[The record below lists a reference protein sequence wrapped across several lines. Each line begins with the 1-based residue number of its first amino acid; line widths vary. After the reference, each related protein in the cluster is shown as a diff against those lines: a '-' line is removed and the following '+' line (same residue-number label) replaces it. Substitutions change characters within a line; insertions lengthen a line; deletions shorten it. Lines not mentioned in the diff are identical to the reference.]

1 MAIAERE
8 ERSMNCAVHADTE
21 ASGYCR
27 NCGKAM
33 CAACSHRVRDV
44 LYCEDCLAQH
54 VGLPTTAPPTGLPV
68 VAADPGAY
76 APPVRTAQKQN
87 NAPVLAFL
95 LGFIP
100 GLGAIYNGEY
110 NKAIIHVVV
119 FGAIILGI
127 ASDLG
132 ESIQGL
138 LIFALAV
145 APFYMAIDAMRSAK
159 ARATGQPLADPLEN
173 WSGQRPLGPI
183 ILIGIGA
190 LFLLNN
196 FGFFD
201 FFRVRQIFVP
211 LLLIGIGF
219 FMLKNRVGG
228 KS

>member
-1 MAIAERE
+1 
-8 ERSMNCAVHADTE
+8 MNCAVHADTE

-54 VGLPTTAPPTGLPV
+54 VGLPPAAPHPS
-68 VAADPGAY
+68 AAVDQPANAGAY
-76 APPVRTAQKQN
+76 MPPATPQLRQGN
-87 NAPVLAFL
+87 SPVLAFL
-95 LGFIP
+95 LGFVP
-100 GLGAIYNGEY
+100 GLGAIYNSEY
-110 NKAIIHVVV
+110 NKAILHVVI

-127 ASDLG
+127 SSDLG
-132 ESIQGL
+132 DSIQNL
-138 LIFALAV
+138 LIFALV
-145 APFYMAIDAMRSAK
+145 IFPFYMAIDAMRSAK
-159 ARATGQPLADPLEN
+159 ARATGQPVADPFEN

-196 FGFFD
+196 FGFFE

-219 FMLKNRVGG
+219 FMLKNRVSG

>member
-1 MAIAERE
+1 
-8 ERSMNCAVHADTE
+8 MNCAVHADTE

-54 VGLPTTAPPTGLPV
+54 VGLPAATPPSA
-68 VAADPGAY
+68 AADPGGFTSPI
-76 APPVRTAQKQN
+76 PPAHKQDG
-87 NAPVLAFL
+87 APVVAFL

-100 GLGAIYNGEY
+100 GLGAVYNGEY

-119 FGAIILGI
+119 FGALILGI
-127 ASDLG
+127 ASDVG
-132 ESIQGL
+132 DSSIQGF
-138 LIFALAV
+138 LIFALAI

-159 ARATGQPLADPLEN
+159 AKATGEPLADPLEN

-219 FMLKNRVGG
+219 FMLKKRVGG

>member
-1 MAIAERE
+1 
-8 ERSMNCAVHADTE
+8 MNCAVHADTE

-54 VGLPTTAPPTGLPV
+54 VGLPSASGPAPGA
-68 VAADPGAY
+68 AADPGGF
-76 APPVRTAQKQN
+76 APPVAPKQKQSG
-87 NAPVLAFL
+87 APVVAFL

-119 FGAIILGI
+119 FGALILGI

-132 ESIQGL
+132 DSIQGL
-138 LIFALAV
+138 LVFALAV

-159 ARATGQPLADPLEN
+159 AKATGQPLADPFEN

-196 FGFFD
+196 FGFFE

-219 FMLKNRVGG
+219 FMLKNRVSG
-228 KS
+228 KN

>member
-1 MAIAERE
+1 
-8 ERSMNCAVHADTE
+8 MNCAVHADTE

-54 VGLPTTAPPTGLPV
+54 VGLPAAPSASAEAP
-68 VAADPGAY
+68 AIPGAY
-76 APPVRTAQKQN
+76 IPPATPQLRQGN
-87 NAPVLAFL
+87 SPVLAFL

-119 FGAIILGI
+119 FGAIILGV

-132 ESIQGL
+132 ESLQGL
-138 LIFALAV
+138 LIFALCV
-145 APFYMAIDAMRSAK
+145 FPFYMAIDAMRSAK
-159 ARATGQPLADPLEN
+159 AKATGQPLADPFEN

-196 FGFFD
+196 FGFFE

-219 FMLKNRVGG
+219 FMLKNRVSG
-228 KS
+228 KN

>member
-1 MAIAERE
+1 
-8 ERSMNCAVHADTE
+8 MNCAVHADTE

-54 VGLPTTAPPTGLPV
+54 VGLPPVPAVDAPANSGSYIP
-68 VAADPGAY
+68 AATPQLHKD
-76 APPVRTAQKQN
+76 N
-87 NAPVLAFL
+87 SPVLAFL

-119 FGAIILGI
+119 FGAIILGV

-132 ESIQGL
+132 ESLQGL
-138 LIFALAV
+138 LIFALCV
-145 APFYMAIDAMRSAK
+145 FPFYMAIDAMRSAK
-159 ARATGQPLADPLEN
+159 AKATGQPLADPFEN

-196 FGFFD
+196 FGFFE

-219 FMLKNRVGG
+219 FMLKNRVSG
-228 KS
+228 KN

>member
-1 MAIAERE
+1 
-8 ERSMNCAVHADTE
+8 MNCAVHADTE

-54 VGLPTTAPPTGLPV
+54 VGLPPAAPPPSV
-68 VAADPGAY
+68 ASIVAADPGELG
-76 APPVRTAQKQN
+76 PPMPLSQKQST
-87 NAPVLAFL
+87 APVLAFL

-100 GLGAIYNGEY
+100 GLGAVYNGEY

-119 FGAIILGI
+119 FGAIIFGI

-132 ESIQGL
+132 DSIQGL
-138 LIFALAV
+138 LIFGLCV
-145 APFYMAIDAMRSAK
+145 FPFYMAIDAMRSAK

-173 WSGQRPLGPI
+173 WSGHKPLGPI

-196 FGFFD
+196 FGFFE

-219 FMLKNRVGG
+219 FMLKNRVSG
-228 KS
+228 KN

>member
-1 MAIAERE
+1 
-8 ERSMNCAVHADTE
+8 MNCAVHADTE

-54 VGLPTTAPPTGLPV
+54 VGLPPAVPPHSAAPDPPANPGPYIP
-68 VAADPGAY
+68 AATPQLRQG
-76 APPVRTAQKQN
+76 N
-87 NAPVLAFL
+87 SPVLAFL

-110 NKAIIHVVV
+110 NKAILHVVV

-132 ESIQGL
+132 ESLQGL
-138 LIFALAV
+138 LIFALV
-145 APFYMAIDAMRSAK
+145 ISPFYMAIDAMRTAK
-159 ARATGQPLADPLEN
+159 AKSTGQPLADPFEN

-196 FGFFD
+196 FGFFE

-219 FMLKNRVGG
+219 FMLKNRVSG
-228 KS
+228 KN

>member
-1 MAIAERE
+1 
-8 ERSMNCAVHADTE
+8 MNCAVHADTE

-54 VGLPTTAPPTGLPV
+54 VGLPPAPAVGAVDAPANSGSYIP
-68 VAADPGAY
+68 AATPQLRKD
-76 APPVRTAQKQN
+76 N
-87 NAPVLAFL
+87 SPVLAFL

-119 FGAIILGI
+119 FGAIILGV

-132 ESIQGL
+132 ESLQGL

-159 ARATGQPLADPLEN
+159 AKATGQPLADPFEN

-196 FGFFD
+196 FGFFE

-219 FMLKNRVGG
+219 FMLKNRVSG
-228 KS
+228 KN

>member
-1 MAIAERE
+1 
-8 ERSMNCAVHADTE
+8 MNCAVHADTE

-54 VGLPTTAPPTGLPV
+54 VGLPPAPPPNAAE
-68 VAADPGAY
+68 VAPGAAANPVGF
-76 APPVRTAQKQN
+76 APPLTPARREG

-110 NKAIIHVVV
+110 NKAIIHVVI

-145 APFYMAIDAMRSAK
+145 FPFYMAIDAMRSAK
-159 ARATGQPLADPLEN
+159 ARATGQPLADPFEN

-196 FGFFD
+196 FGFFE

-219 FMLKNRVGG
+219 FMLKNRVSG
-228 KS
+228 KN

>member
-1 MAIAERE
+1 
-8 ERSMNCAVHADTE
+8 MNCAVHADTE

-54 VGLPTTAPPTGLPV
+54 VGLPASPSAAAPVG
-68 VAADPGAY
+68 AADPGGF
-76 APPVRTAQKQN
+76 APPITPAQKQHS
-87 NAPVLAFL
+87 APALAFL

-100 GLGAIYNGEY
+100 GLGAVYNGEY

-119 FGAIILGI
+119 FGAIIFGI

-132 ESIQGL
+132 DSIQGL
-138 LIFALAV
+138 LIFALCV
-145 APFYMAIDAMRSAK
+145 FPFYMAIDAMRSAK
-159 ARATGQPLADPLEN
+159 ARATGQPLTDPFEN

-196 FGFFD
+196 FGFFE

>member
-1 MAIAERE
+1 
-8 ERSMNCAVHADTE
+8 MNCAVHADTE

-54 VGLPTTAPPTGLPV
+54 VGLPAAAPTPIAGPGA
-68 VAADPGAY
+68 AADAGGFAPIAAPGQ
-76 APPVRTAQKQN
+76 RQH

-95 LGFIP
+95 LGFVP

-110 NKAIIHVVV
+110 NKAIIHVVI
-119 FGAIILGI
+119 FGAIIFGI

-132 ESIQGL
+132 ESLQGL
-138 LIFALAV
+138 LIFALCV
-145 APFYMAIDAMRSAK
+145 FPFYMAIDAMRSAK
-159 ARATGQPLADPLEN
+159 ARATGQPLTDPFEN

-196 FGFFD
+196 FGVFE

-219 FMLKNRVGG
+219 FMLKNRVSG

>member
-1 MAIAERE
+1 
-8 ERSMNCAVHADTE
+8 MNCAVHADTE

-44 LYCEDCLAQH
+44 LYCEDCLAQQ
-54 VGLPTTAPPTGLPV
+54 VGLPAAVPPPGALPV
-68 VAADPGAY
+68 VTADPAGY
-76 APPVRTAQKQN
+76 APPIPAAQKHN
-87 NAPVLAFL
+87 GAPVVAFL

-100 GLGAIYNGEY
+100 GLGAVYNGEY

-119 FGAIILGI
+119 FGGIIFGI

-132 ESIQGL
+132 ESTQGL
-138 LIFALAV
+138 LILMLCVF
-145 APFYMAIDAMRSAK
+145 PFYMAIDAMRSAK
-159 ARATGQPLADPLEN
+159 ARTTGQPLADPFEN
-173 WSGQRPLGPI
+173 WSGRRPLGPI
-183 ILIGIGA
+183 ILIGIGG

-196 FGFFD
+196 FGFFE

-219 FMLKNRVGG
+219 FMLRNRVSG

>member
-1 MAIAERE
+1 
-8 ERSMNCAVHADTE
+8 MNCAVHADTE

-54 VGLPTTAPPTGLPV
+54 VGLPPAPPPPGAVSGVP
-68 VAADPGAY
+68 ADPGGF
-76 APPVRTAQKQN
+76 APPIPAAHKQTG
-87 NAPVLAFL
+87 APVLAFL

-100 GLGAIYNGEY
+100 GLGAVYNGEY
-110 NKAIIHVVV
+110 NKAIIHVVI
-119 FGAIILGI
+119 FGAIIFGI

-132 ESIQGL
+132 DSVQGL
-138 LIFALAV
+138 LIFALCV
-145 APFYMAIDAMRSAK
+145 FPFYMAIDAMRTAK
-159 ARATGQPLADPLEN
+159 AKATGQPLADPFEN

-183 ILIGIGA
+183 ILIGIGG

-196 FGFFD
+196 FGFFE

-211 LLLIGIGF
+211 LLLIGVGF
-219 FMLKNRVGG
+219 FMLKNRVSG

>member
-1 MAIAERE
+1 
-8 ERSMNCAVHADTE
+8 MNCAVHADTE

-54 VGLPTTAPPTGLPV
+54 VGLPPAPSPSAAPDPPANPGPYIPTATPQLRQG
-68 VAADPGAY
+68 
-76 APPVRTAQKQN
+76 N
-87 NAPVLAFL
+87 SPVLAFL

-110 NKAIIHVVV
+110 NKAILHVVV

-132 ESIQGL
+132 ESLQGL
-138 LIFALAV
+138 LIFALV
-145 APFYMAIDAMRSAK
+145 ISPFYMAIDAMRTAK
-159 ARATGQPLADPLEN
+159 AKSTGQPLADPFEN

-196 FGFFD
+196 FGFFE

-219 FMLKNRVGG
+219 FMLKNRVSG
-228 KS
+228 KN

>member
-1 MAIAERE
+1 MK
-8 ERSMNCAVHADTE
+8 CAVHADTE

-54 VGLPTTAPPTGLPV
+54 VGLPPAPAPPPS
-68 VAADPGAY
+68 AAPDPPANPGPY
-76 APPVRTAQKQN
+76 IPTATPQLRQGN
-87 NAPVLAFL
+87 SPVLAFL

-100 GLGAIYNGEY
+100 GLGAVYNGEY
-110 NKAIIHVVV
+110 NKAIIHIVV

-132 ESIQGL
+132 ESLQGL
-138 LIFALAV
+138 LIFALV
-145 APFYMAIDAMRSAK
+145 ISPFYMAIDAMRTAK
-159 ARATGQPLADPLEN
+159 AKSTGQPLADPFEN

-196 FGFFD
+196 FGFFE

-219 FMLKNRVGG
+219 FMLKNRVSG
-228 KS
+228 KN

>member
-1 MAIAERE
+1 
-8 ERSMNCAVHADTE
+8 MNCAVHADTE

-54 VGLPTTAPPTGLPV
+54 VGLPPAAAPN
-68 VAADPGAY
+68 AAEIAPGA
-76 APPVRTAQKQN
+76 AANPGAFTPPLTPARREG

-110 NKAIIHVVV
+110 NKAIIHVVI
-119 FGAIILGI
+119 FGAIIFGI

-145 APFYMAIDAMRSAK
+145 FPFYMAIDAMRSAK
-159 ARATGQPLADPLEN
+159 SRATGQPLADPFEN

-190 LFLLNN
+190 LFLLHN
-196 FGFFD
+196 FGFFE

>member
-1 MAIAERE
+1 
-8 ERSMNCAVHADTE
+8 MNCAVHADTE

-54 VGLPTTAPPTGLPV
+54 VGLPATQPATGAAAGEPVNSGGFAPIAT
-68 VAADPGAY
+68 PGQ
-76 APPVRTAQKQN
+76 RQH

-110 NKAIIHVVV
+110 NKAIIHVVI
-119 FGAIILGI
+119 FGAIIFGI

-138 LIFALAV
+138 LIFALCV
-145 APFYMAIDAMRSAK
+145 FPFYMAIDAMRSAK
-159 ARATGQPLADPLEN
+159 ARATGQPLTDPFEN

-196 FGFFD
+196 FGFFE

-219 FMLKNRVGG
+219 FMLKNRVSG
-228 KS
+228 KN

>member
-1 MAIAERE
+1 
-8 ERSMNCAVHADTE
+8 MNCAVHADTE

-54 VGLPTTAPPTGLPV
+54 VGLPAAPT
-68 VAADPGAY
+68 VAAVDAPANPGAY
-76 APPVRTAQKQN
+76 IPAATPQFRKDN
-87 NAPVLAFL
+87 SPVLAFL
-95 LGFIP
+95 LGFVP
-100 GLGAIYNGEY
+100 GLGAVYNGEY

-119 FGAIILGI
+119 FGAIILGV

-132 ESIQGL
+132 ESLQGL
-138 LIFALAV
+138 LIFALCV
-145 APFYMAIDAMRSAK
+145 FPFYMAIDAMRSAK
-159 ARATGQPLADPLEN
+159 AKATGQPLADPFEN

-196 FGFFD
+196 FGFFE

-219 FMLKNRVGG
+219 FMLKNRVSG
-228 KS
+228 KN

>member
-1 MAIAERE
+1 
-8 ERSMNCAVHADTE
+8 MNCAVHADTE

-54 VGLPTTAPPTGLPV
+54 VGLPSAAPPPS
-68 VAADPGAY
+68 AAPDPAANLGAY
-76 APPVRTAQKQN
+76 MPAATPQLRQGN
-87 NAPVLAFL
+87 SPVLAFL

-110 NKAIIHVVV
+110 NKAIIHVVA

-138 LIFALAV
+138 LIFALCV
-145 APFYMAIDAMRSAK
+145 FPFYMAIDAMRTAK
-159 ARATGQPLADPLEN
+159 ARATGQPLADPFEN

-196 FGFFD
+196 FGFFE

-219 FMLKNRVGG
+219 FMLKNRVSG
-228 KS
+228 KN